1 MSLEVWRRNSQL
13 LYYYDICC
21 YQFGAWQNCASRETK
36 PGEASYRPLVM
47 DSVLQWLLCLIL
59 PLTILISLKL
69 CQSFVLSLGS
79 KREKSLATPMF
90 QVLLCGC
97 ATQSGTQE
105 GGWKQ
110 STCLHAWK
118 LLEKLTSLWEVSMLI
133 GCASLVICF
142 SQIASA
148 NEASF
153 FFFSINLIWMPS
165 NYLRIFYHQQ
175 SLAAS
180 SNSPKTSNFGS
191 CL

>member
-97 ATQSGTQE
+97 ATQSGMQE
-105 GGWKQ
+105 GGLETINMLENCYKSLPLFERCQCSLDVHLWSFVSPRLQVQMKLVFLFFL
-110 STCLHAWK
+110 STSFGCLLSILESFIINKAWQ
-118 LLEKLTSLWEVSMLI
+118 LHQILQRHQILEVACN
-133 GCASLVICF
+133 G
-142 SQIASA
+142 
-148 NEASF
+148 
-153 FFFSINLIWMPS
+153 
-165 NYLRIFYHQQ
+165 
-175 SLAAS
+175 
-180 SNSPKTSNFGS
+180 
-191 CL
+191 

>member
-1 MSLEVWRRNSQL
+1 MYMSFHVIGSMEKKFSL

-21 YQFGAWQNCASRETK
+21 YQFGAWQTCASRETK

-97 ATQSGTQE
+97 ATQSGTLE

-110 STCLHAWK
+110 STCLKIVRKAY
-118 LLEKLTSLWEVSMLI
+118 LSLRGVN
-133 GCASLVICF
+133 AH
-142 SQIASA
+142 
-148 NEASF
+148 
-153 FFFSINLIWMPS
+153 WMC
-165 NYLRIFYHQQ
+165 IFGH
-175 SLAAS
+175 LFL
-180 SNSPKTSNFGS
+180 PDCK
-191 CL
+191 CK

>member
-1 MSLEVWRRNSQL
+1 MSFHVIGSMETKFSL

-21 YQFGAWQNCASRETK
+21 YQFGAWQNWASRETK

-59 PLTILISLKL
+59 PLTILISQALSEL
-69 CQSFVLSLGS
+69 VLSLGS

-90 QVLLCGC
+90 QVLLSGC
-97 ATQSGTQE
+97 ATQSGMQE

-110 STCLHAWK
+110 STCLKIVTKAY
-118 LLEKLTSLWEVSMLI
+118 LSLRGVNAQWMCIFGHLFLPD
-133 GCASLVICF
+133 CKCKW
-142 SQIASA
+142 SQ
-148 NEASF
+148 

-165 NYLRIFYHQQ
+165 MYLRIFNHQQ
-175 SLAAS
+175 NLAAS
-180 SNSPKTSNFGS
+180 LNSPKISNFGS